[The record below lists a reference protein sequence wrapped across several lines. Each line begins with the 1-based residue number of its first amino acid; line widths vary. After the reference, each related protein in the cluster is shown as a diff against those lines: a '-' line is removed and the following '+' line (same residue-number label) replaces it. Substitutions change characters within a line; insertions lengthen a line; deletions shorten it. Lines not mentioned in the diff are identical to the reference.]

1 VTTTQPVP
9 AAFAPAA
16 IRTGRARL
24 LAVAGAVAAAV
35 VVWLVAVPIFGVD
48 LMGPEGPGA
57 TTLKPIILPAVVV
70 MSLGSSLAGW
80 ALLAVLERITSRA
93 RTIWTV
99 AAVAVLAVSY
109 SAPLF
114 GAGVPTASRITLAV
128 MHTVVAAVL
137 VPLLRRSSPTR

>member
-24 LAVAGAVAAAV
+24 LAVAGAAAV